1 MDNITNQQVGKFL
14 IQTHPELGVSVFVRY
29 EDGLV
34 FCDNFDNDVEAAK
47 AYIKRQGKGKI
58 KVVDRE
64 FYSK

>member
-1 MDNITNQQVGKFL
+1 MCNITNQYIGEFL
-14 IQTHPELGVSVFVRY
+14 IQIHLELGVSVFVRY

-34 FCDNFDNDVEAAK
+34 FCDNFDNNVNAAK

-58 KVVDRE
+58 KVIDGE